1 MIDRH
6 HLTVSVI
13 IPVYNGGTSFH
24 NCLSSLMKAVTPSTE
39 VIVVADGD
47 TDGSW
52 LVAENFGVKVI
63 RIPTSG
69 GLAKARNIGARA
81 AVGDILF
88 FVDADVVIYPDT
100 ISKVLK
106 AFEIQPDLTALIGS
120 YDDAPGSNN
129 FLSQYKNLFHHY
141 THQRAKEEASTFWGA
156 CGAIRRQVFLSM
168 GGFDENYR
176 RPSIEDIEL
185 GCRLKAAG
193 YSIKLYKDIQ
203 VKHLKYW
210 GPVSLLKAE
219 LFYRAIPWT
228 ELIWR
233 SRNLSND
240 LNLDIKSRLS
250 TVLVY
255 TLLCVLT
262 VAWWW
267 NELIVVALVLGLV
280 IIGLNLSVYQF
291 FYKKRGFWFALRV
304 IPWHWFY
311 YIYCGFAFAFAT
323 IKYFWHE
330 ISRSKFI
337 VLPAYRQKP

>member
-1 MIDRH
+1 MTDHENVTI
-6 HLTVSVI
+6 SII

-24 NCLSSLMKAVTPSTE
+24 CCLSSLMKAVIPSTE
-39 VIVVADGD
+39 IIVVADGD

-69 GLAKARNIGARA
+69 GPAKARNIGAKVA
-81 AVGDILF
+81 KGDILF

-106 AFEIQPDLTALIGS
+106 AFENKPDLTALIGS
-120 YDDAPGSNN
+120 YDDAPGSSN

-141 THQRAKEEASTFWGA
+141 THQIAKEEASTFWGA
-156 CGAIRRQVFLSM
+156 CGAIRRQVFLSV

-193 YSIKLYKDIQ
+193 YRIKLCKDLQ

-228 ELIWR
+228 ELILR

-240 LNLDIKSRLS
+240 LNLDIKSRCS
-250 TVLVY
+250 TVFVY
-255 TLLCVLT
+255 TLLCVST

-267 NELIVVALVLGLV
+267 NEFIAVALVISLL
-280 IIGLNLSVYQF
+280 ILGLNLSVYQF
-291 FYKKRGFWFALRV
+291 FYEKRGFSFVLRV
-304 IPWHWFY
+304 ILWHWFY
-311 YIYCGFAFAFAT
+311 YIYCGFAFVCGT
-323 IKYFWHE
+323 VKYLWQLF
-330 ISRSKFI
+330 
-337 VLPAYRQKP
+337 